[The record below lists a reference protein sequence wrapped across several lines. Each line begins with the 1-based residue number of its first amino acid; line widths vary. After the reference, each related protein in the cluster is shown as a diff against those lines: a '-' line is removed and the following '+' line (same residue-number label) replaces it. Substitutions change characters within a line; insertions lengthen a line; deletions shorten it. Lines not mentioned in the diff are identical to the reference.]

1 MGEPGFKGFSKETLN
16 FFKKLKKNNDKNWFG
31 MHREEYDD
39 YVLNPAKAFIIAMGE
54 KLKELSPAV
63 NADPRTNKSLFRINR
78 DIRFSND
85 KTPYKTH
92 MAVIFWDGPLS
103 RMESSGFHFHLE
115 MDSLNL
121 GVGLYKF
128 TRPQLEEYRNSVVH
142 PEFGKQLVKAY
153 DEVSK
158 KGYKFGGKNYK
169 RIPGDYDPGHE
180 NAQFL
185 LYDGMYAGKKYSIP
199 DEFYSEKLLDFCLEP
214 YRDMLPAQRWLS
226 ELAQRVQ

>member
-1 MGEPGFKGFSKETLN
+1 MAEQGFKGFSSETLK
-16 FFKKLKKNNDKNWFG
+16 FFKKLKKCNDKNWFG

-39 YVLNPAKAFIIAMGE
+39 YVLSPAKAFIVAMGE
-54 KLKELSPAV
+54 KLKEISPTV

-78 DIRFSND
+78 DIRFSKD

-92 MAVIFWDGPLS
+92 MAIIFWDGPLA
-103 RMESSGFHFHLE
+103 RMESSGFYFHLE
-115 MDSLNL
+115 PDSLAL

-142 PEFGKQLVKAY
+142 PEFGSQLVRAY
-153 DEVSK
+153 DEISG

-169 RIPGDYDPGHE
+169 RIPGDFDPGHE

-185 LYDGMYAGKKYSIP
+185 LYDGMHAGRNFSIP
-199 DEFYSEKLLDFCLEP
+199 DEFYSGELLDFCLGP
-214 YRDMLPAQRWLS
+214 YKDMLPIQRWLAG
-226 ELAQRVQ
+226 LTQRAA